1 MVINGLIDISMT
13 ALIGRMTTVAFIGD
27 VPLFRPMS
35 EKKLRYT
42 LKKYSPDALVL
53 FIKGNTLEDISALLD
68 IYPHIWLFAYD
79 YNILKV
85 FADGVE
91 GIMWLIPMNT
101 QLKDDIENL
110 HFRVSED
117 VFNTTRRWFVGKE
130 KRVEVVSPT
139 LNEIFQKKNG
149 ARYRKFWL

>member
-27 VPLFRPMS
+27 VPMFRPLS

-53 FIKGNTLEDISALLD
+53 FIKGNVSDDLSTLLD
-68 IYPHIWLFAYD
+68 IYSHIWLFAYD
-79 YNILKV
+79 YNFLTEFYREV
-85 FADGVE
+85 DGVV
-91 GIMWLIPMNT
+91 WLVPYETMLVNDIPNMS
-101 QLKDDIENL
+101 
-110 HFRVSED
+110 FRVSED
-117 VFNTTRRWFVGKE
+117 VFNANRKWFVGKE

-139 LNEIFQKKNG
+139 LNEIFQNKDG
-149 ARYRKFWL
+149 VRYRKFWL

>member
-13 ALIGRMTTVAFIGD
+13 ALIGKMTTVAFIGD
-27 VPLFRPMS
+27 APMFRPLS

-42 LKKYSPDALVL
+42 LKKYSPDALAL
-53 FIKGNTLEDISALLD
+53 FVKGNSSKDLSTLLN

-85 FADGVE
+85 FANEVE
-91 GIMWLIPMNT
+91 GVMWLIPADTWLN
-101 QLKDDIENL
+101 DDIQNL

-117 VFNTTRRWFVGKE
+117 VFAANRKWFLDKE

-139 LNEIFQKKNG
+139 LSDIFQNKNG
-149 ARYRKFWL
+149 VRYRKFWL